1 MDLSDV
7 FQVVLLW
14 THAMAAV
21 AWVGGSL
28 FYAMVLGPAVEEV
41 GPTPERRSLLVVV
54 GREFREVVR
63 LCILVFV
70 ITGLILAYSR
80 TSQPRVT
87 TLYIV
92 VLVIKVALSLTM
104 FWLAWR
110 IGRPR
115 EPGANRAKA
124 CPLWRTPQYLI
135 LELGVLVYLLSL
147 TLRVLFEKTLSL
159 PP

>member
-7 FQVVLLW
+7 FQVALLW

-28 FYAMVLGPAVEEV
+28 FYAAVLGPAVEEV
-41 GPTPERRSLLVVV
+41 GPTPERRTLLVVV

-87 TLYIV
+87 TAYIV

-115 EPGANRAKA
+115 GPGVKNEKRG
-124 CPLWRTPQYLI
+124 PLWLTPPYLI

-147 TLRVLFEKTLSL
+147 TLRVLFEKTLGL